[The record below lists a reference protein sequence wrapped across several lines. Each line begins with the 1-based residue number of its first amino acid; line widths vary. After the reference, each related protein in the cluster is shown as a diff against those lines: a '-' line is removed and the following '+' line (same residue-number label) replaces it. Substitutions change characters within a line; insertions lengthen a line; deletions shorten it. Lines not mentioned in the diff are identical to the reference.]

1 MTRDEAF
8 EFLDRA
14 ARGIAEMFGSSCET
28 LVHDMGVPTHPIL
41 SIYNGHV
48 SGREVGSTL
57 DILGTARELDP
68 EARSSDQV
76 NLYATTP
83 SGQQIKSSTFHL
95 IGEDYN
101 LALGINFDYTS
112 LVYANRILVDLMS
125 AEADLKTALW
135 QGGDSA
141 LADLFDECLSAVGK
155 PVDALSKADRLKI
168 VAMMDQKNA
177 FSYRK
182 SVPFAARRLGVR
194 EGFIPV
200 LIKPDETLLECLVM
214 NADPENDADCYEF
227 DLKTVEE
234 YRKKMLTTPIKDGK
248 AVLEELIG
256 QRREEAED
264 DELDWEEEVLGE
276 MEGGYDNCRFSSCW
290 GLENHMTYPLILAK
304 IPVKNSWEIFV
315 PHTAERPNN

>member
-1 MTRDEAF
+1 MTRAEAF
-8 EFLDRA
+8 EFLDRT
-14 ARGIAEMFGSSCET
+14 ARGVAEMFGSSCET

-48 SGREVGSTL
+48 SGRDVGSTL
-57 DILGTARELDP
+57 DILGTARELDT

-83 SGQQIKSSTFHL
+83 AGQQIKSSTFHL

-141 LADLFDECLSAVGK
+141 LADLFEECLAALGK
-155 PVDALSKADRLKI
+155 PVDALGKSDRLKL
-168 VAMMDQKNA
+168 VAMMEQKNA

-182 SVPFAARRLGVR
+182 SVPFVARRLGVSR
-194 EGFIPV
+194 
-200 LIKPDETLLECLVM
+200 
-214 NADPENDADCYEF
+214 Y
-227 DLKTVEE
+227 TV
-234 YRKKMLTTPIKDGK
+234 YKYL
-248 AVLEELIG
+248 
-256 QRREEAED
+256 
-264 DELDWEEEVLGE
+264 DELAQGDAE
-276 MEGGYDNCRFSSCW
+276 
-290 GLENHMTYPLILAK
+290 PAK
-304 IPVKNSWEIFV
+304 
-315 PHTAERPNN
+315 